1 MLAREE
7 KQRLIVEFRIHDKDV
22 GSPEVRISILT
33 RRIEEL
39 SRHLREFPN
48 DVHSKRGLLVMVGKR
63 RKLLRY
69 LKKLS
74 PERYQG
80 LLGKLG
86 LRK

>member
-1 MLAREE
+1 MLAKEE
-7 KQRLIVEFRIHDKDV
+7 KQRLIGEFRIHDKDV

-39 SRHLREFPN
+39 SRHFREFPK
-48 DVHSKRGLLVMVGKR
+48 DVHSKRGLLDMVGKR

-74 PERYQG
+74 PGRYQC
-80 LLGKLG
+80 LLEKLG